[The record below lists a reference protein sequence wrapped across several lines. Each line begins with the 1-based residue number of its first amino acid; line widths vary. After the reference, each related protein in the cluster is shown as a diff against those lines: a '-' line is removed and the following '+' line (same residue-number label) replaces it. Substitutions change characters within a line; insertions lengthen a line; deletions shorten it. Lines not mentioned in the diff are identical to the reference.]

1 MSLKYAGL
9 ALAMAWSAPHAPAQS
24 NPCGAATSDRQTL
37 TLPEATQ
44 LALAVDLRS
53 DAAKSEIATAH
64 TATAIA
70 ALRPADTVALDIE
83 DFPGIG
89 IAGDIDSLQVTGRF
103 SRVWERGGKREARQ
117 MLAKRGVGVAKAS
130 LAAARYSVAEEV
142 QILYVEAAVA
152 QQRVALACERVKIS
166 LDREVAVKKRV
177 DAARD
182 PLLSGARAAS
192 DRMQAEADA
201 RRYAIQADNF
211 LAALGAYWGAQG
223 EFLTDP
229 DFLEARTSLR
239 SVDPGSLQSPE
250 IIRLEA
256 RRMEAISRIEL
267 ERTQAKS
274 DVTWSVGV
282 RKYGIEDD
290 IAVIGGAS
298 IPLGAHVRSAAS
310 VAQARAEQRRID
322 IESQAL
328 RQQLLRR
335 AVQYQ
340 RSAASALTEI
350 DTIDAMLLP
359 GARRALDLA
368 TEGYARGALSYL
380 DIIDAQRTLT
390 ALREE
395 RLSHLRTYILSE
407 TALAR
412 LTSVN
417 DTPGVREEIQE

>member
-1 MSLKYAGL
+1 MSFKYVGL
-9 ALAMAWSAPHAPAQS
+9 AFAMVWSAPHAQAQF
-24 NPCGAATSDRQTL
+24 NPCDALTSHRPTVSL
-37 TLPEATQ
+37 SEATE

-53 DAAKSEIATAH
+53 DAARYEIAAAR

-89 IAGDIDSLQVTGRF
+89 MAGDIDSLQVTGRF

-117 MLAKRGVGVAKAS
+117 TLAYRGVGVAESS
-130 LAAARYSVAEEV
+130 LAAARYSIAEEV
-142 QILYVEAAVA
+142 QILYAEASIA
-152 QQRVALACERVKIS
+152 QQRVALACEHVDIS
-166 LDREVAVKKRV
+166 LDREAAVKKRV

-201 RRYAIQADNF
+201 RRYAIQADNI
-211 LAALGAYWGAQG
+211 LAALGAYWGAEA
-223 EFLTDP
+223 EFLTEP
-229 DFLEARTSLR
+229 DFLETRKSLR
-239 SVDPGSLQSPE
+239 IVDPRTLRSPE

-256 RRMEAISRIEL
+256 KRLEAIARIEL
-267 ERTQAKS
+267 ERTRAKS

-298 IPLGAHVRSAAS
+298 IPLGAQSRSAAS
-310 VAQARAEQRRID
+310 VAQARAEQRRIE
-322 IESQAL
+322 IESEAL

-350 DTIDAMLLP
+350 DMIDAMLLP

-390 ALREE
+390 VLREE

-417 DTPGVREEIQE
+417 DTPSVREEIQE